1 MCALF
6 IHGRAPAMVD
16 NAMGR
21 LWWRRTPHP
30 VAVRSPAWRGATAY
44 GALAIAMAGGL
55 LHYIPG
61 PARGD
66 VSYGTTKTD
75 AALHRIILPDLA
87 VIEAGGISDAGLTQI
102 RKIHGV
108 TQTLALDGAAVTSGG
123 TKVNVIGVNARQ
135 FRSWTPLKTASSQ
148 RLWNAL
154 DEGGFIASTDARHQL
169 GLHKGDSYSLTG
181 TGTISL
187 KFAGAAHLGV
197 AGIDMVVSSK
207 VSARLGLIHQV
218 AALVSAP
225 GLSVKK
231 LRHEVKAALTGSAA
245 SLITLRPQ
253 HAPPPVATSHVP
265 SGRPTSYI
273 QLFQESAAQ
282 YCPGLPWTVLAAI
295 GQIESGDGANTGPS
309 SAGALGPMQFLPS
322 TWAEWGITAFG
333 EQGPPNIM
341 DPFDAVPSAAR
352 YLCAAGGATAAGLP
366 RAIFAYNHA
375 NWYVTEVLGLA
386 KEYEQAYG

>member
-1 MCALF
+1 MS
-6 IHGRAPAMVD
+6 
-16 NAMGR
+16 R

-30 VAVRSPAWRGATAY
+30 AVVRSPAWRGATAY
-44 GALAIAMAGGL
+44 GALAIVMAGGL
-55 LHYIPG
+55 FHYIPG
-61 PARGD
+61 APRGD
-66 VSYGTTKTD
+66 VSYGPDQT
-75 AALHRIILPDLA
+75 AAAFHRIILPDLA
-87 VIEAGGISDAGLTQI
+87 VIEAGGISDASLARI
-102 RKIHGV
+102 DKIHGV

-123 TKVNVIGVNARQ
+123 AKVNVIGVNAQQ
-135 FRSWTPLKTASSQ
+135 FRSWTPLKTASNQ

-154 DEGGFIASTDARHQL
+154 DSGGFVASTDARQR
-169 GLHKGDSYSLTG
+169 LHLHNGNSYALTG
-181 TGTISL
+181 AGPVSL
-187 KFAGAAHLGV
+187 QFAGAARLGV
-197 AGIDMVVSSK
+197 SGIDVVVSNK
-207 VSARLGLIHQV
+207 VSARLGLIHHV
-218 AALVSAP
+218 AALISGP
-225 GLSVKK
+225 GLSIKK
-231 LRHEVKAALTGSAA
+231 LRHEVTTALAGSTA

-253 HAPPPVATSHVP
+253 HAPPPVATGHVP

-309 SAGALGPMQFLPS
+309 TAGALGPMQFLPS
-322 TWAEWGITAFG
+322 TWAEWGIAAFG

-375 NWYVTEVLGLA
+375 DWYVTEVLALA